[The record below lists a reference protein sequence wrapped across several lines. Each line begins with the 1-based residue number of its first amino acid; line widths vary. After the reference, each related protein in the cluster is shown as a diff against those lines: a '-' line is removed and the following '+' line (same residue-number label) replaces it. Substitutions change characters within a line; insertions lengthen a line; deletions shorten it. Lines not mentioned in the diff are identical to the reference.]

1 MTGFIRISGSRTSN
15 TKNPTAKTEEMTKYR
30 RSHRE
35 CEWSDCDQTKSLHVH
50 HVLPQHKYPEY
61 VDGDYHGRIGNNFI
75 CYCPFHHFAYHN
87 AYATKRND
95 KRHKNPTR
103 LLWWQVLQWAD
114 DNKISIEDLESV
126 NRAIRV
132 SLAREEEALMHHLPF
147 LANVGSVS
155 PYIGLF
161 GTVWGIINSFQ
172 GLSDATQATINAV
185 APGISEALVATALG
199 LFAAI
204 PAVVAYNRFA
214 SESDSQLQQSSVF
227 GEELASILYRQTVK
241 VKN

>member
-1 MTGFIRISGSRTSN
+1 MDDFSVIDLFLQASLIVQSVMIVLLVVSIISWIVIFERYFNLNRIKEANKAFEKEFWSGKDLNELYDGIDQVANDELVGSLRVFKHGFG
-15 TKNPTAKTEEMTKYR
+15 EF
-30 RSHRE
+30 
-35 CEWSDCDQTKSLHVH
+35 L
-50 HVLPQHKYPEY
+50 
-61 VDGDYHGRIGNNFI
+61 
-75 CYCPFHHFAYHN
+75 
-87 AYATKRND
+87 
-95 KRHKNPTR
+95 R
-103 LLWWQVLQWAD
+103 LSEGQQ
-114 DNKISIEDLESV
+114 ITIEDLESV

-132 SLAREEEALMHHLPF
+132 SLAREEESLMHHLPF

-155 PYIGLF
+155 PYVGLF

-214 SESDSQLQQSSVF
+214 SDSDTQLQQSSVF

-241 VKN
+241 AKH

>member
-1 MTGFIRISGSRTSN
+1 MNDFSVIDLFLQASLIVQLVMILLLMVSIISWIVIFERHFNLSRIKQANKEFEKEFWSGKDLNALYEGIDEISNDELVGSLRVFKHGFG
-15 TKNPTAKTEEMTKYR
+15 EF
-30 RSHRE
+30 
-35 CEWSDCDQTKSLHVH
+35 L
-50 HVLPQHKYPEY
+50 
-61 VDGDYHGRIGNNFI
+61 
-75 CYCPFHHFAYHN
+75 
-87 AYATKRND
+87 
-95 KRHKNPTR
+95 R
-103 LLWWQVLQWAD
+103 LSEGQQ
-114 DNKISIEDLESV
+114 ITIEDLESV

-155 PYIGLF
+155 PYVGLF

-204 PAVVAYNRFA
+204 PAVVSYNRFA
-214 SESDSQLQQSSVF
+214 SDSDTQLQQSSVF

-241 VKN
+241 AKL

>member
-1 MTGFIRISGSRTSN
+1 MDDFSVIDLFLQASVIVQLVMILLLAVSIISWIVIFERYFNLNRIKEANKAFEKEFWSGKDLNELYEGIDEASNDELVGSLRVFKHGFG
-15 TKNPTAKTEEMTKYR
+15 EF
-30 RSHRE
+30 
-35 CEWSDCDQTKSLHVH
+35 L
-50 HVLPQHKYPEY
+50 
-61 VDGDYHGRIGNNFI
+61 
-75 CYCPFHHFAYHN
+75 
-87 AYATKRND
+87 
-95 KRHKNPTR
+95 R
-103 LLWWQVLQWAD
+103 LSEGQQ
-114 DNKISIEDLESV
+114 ITIEDLESV

-132 SLAREEEALMHHLPF
+132 SLAREVESLMHHLPF

-155 PYIGLF
+155 PYVGLF

-214 SESDSQLQQSSVF
+214 SDSDTQLQQSSVF

-241 VKN
+241 AKL

>member
-1 MTGFIRISGSRTSN
+1 MDNFSIIDLFFQASLIVQMVMVILLVVSVLSWIVIFERYFNLNKIKSANKIFEDQFWSGEDLNELYDGIKEIPRDDLTGSRNVFKHGFS
-15 TKNPTAKTEEMTKYR
+15 EFLR
-30 RSHRE
+30 L
-35 CEWSDCDQTKSLHVH
+35 SDGQ
-50 HVLPQHKYPEY
+50 
-61 VDGDYHGRIGNNFI
+61 
-75 CYCPFHHFAYHN
+75 
-87 AYATKRND
+87 
-95 KRHKNPTR
+95 
-103 LLWWQVLQWAD
+103 
-114 DNKISIEDLESV
+114 KITTEDLESV
-126 NRAIRV
+126 NRSIRV
-132 SLAREEEALMHHLPF
+132 SLAREEEALMTHLPF

-155 PYIGLF
+155 PYVGLF

-214 SESDSQLQQSSVF
+214 SESDSQLQQSSIF

-241 VKN
+241 EKN

>member
-1 MTGFIRISGSRTSN
+1 MDDFSVIDLFLQASLIVQLVMILLLVVSIISWIVIFERYFNLNRIKEANKAFEKEFWSGKDLNELYEGIDEVSNDELVGSLRVFKHGFG
-15 TKNPTAKTEEMTKYR
+15 EF
-30 RSHRE
+30 
-35 CEWSDCDQTKSLHVH
+35 L
-50 HVLPQHKYPEY
+50 
-61 VDGDYHGRIGNNFI
+61 
-75 CYCPFHHFAYHN
+75 
-87 AYATKRND
+87 
-95 KRHKNPTR
+95 R
-103 LLWWQVLQWAD
+103 LSEGQQ
-114 DNKISIEDLESV
+114 ITIEDLESV

-132 SLAREEEALMHHLPF
+132 SLAREEESLMYHLPF

-155 PYIGLF
+155 PYVGLF

-214 SESDSQLQQSSVF
+214 SDSDTQLQQSSVF

-241 VKN
+241 AKL

>member
-1 MTGFIRISGSRTSN
+1 MDDFSVIDLFLQASLIVQSVMILLLMVSIISWIVIFERYFNLNRIKEANIAFEKEFWSGKDLNELYKGLDEVSSDECVGSLRVFIHGFG
-15 TKNPTAKTEEMTKYR
+15 EF
-30 RSHRE
+30 
-35 CEWSDCDQTKSLHVH
+35 L
-50 HVLPQHKYPEY
+50 
-61 VDGDYHGRIGNNFI
+61 
-75 CYCPFHHFAYHN
+75 
-87 AYATKRND
+87 
-95 KRHKNPTR
+95 R
-103 LLWWQVLQWAD
+103 LSEGQQITL
-114 DNKISIEDLESV
+114 EDLESV

-132 SLAREEEALMHHLPF
+132 SLAREEESLMYHLPF

-155 PYIGLF
+155 PYVGLF

-214 SESDSQLQQSSVF
+214 SDSDSQLQQSSIF

-241 VKN
+241 AKL

>member
-1 MTGFIRISGSRTSN
+1 MDNFSIIDLFFQASLIVQMVMVILLIVSVLSWIVIFERYFNLNKIKSANQIFEDQFWSGEDLNELYDGIKEIPRDDLTGSRNVFKHGFS
-15 TKNPTAKTEEMTKYR
+15 EFLR
-30 RSHRE
+30 L
-35 CEWSDCDQTKSLHVH
+35 SDGQ
-50 HVLPQHKYPEY
+50 
-61 VDGDYHGRIGNNFI
+61 
-75 CYCPFHHFAYHN
+75 
-87 AYATKRND
+87 
-95 KRHKNPTR
+95 
-103 LLWWQVLQWAD
+103 
-114 DNKISIEDLESV
+114 KITIEDLESV
-126 NRAIRV
+126 NRSIRV
-132 SLAREEEALMHHLPF
+132 SLAREEEALMTHLPF

-155 PYIGLF
+155 PYVGLF

-214 SESDSQLQQSSVF
+214 SESDSQLQQSSIF

-241 VKN
+241 EKN

>member
-1 MTGFIRISGSRTSN
+1 MDDFSVIDLFLQASLIVQLVMILLLVVSIISWIVIFERYFNLNRIKKANKAFEKEFWSGKDLNELYKGIDEASNDELVGSLRVFKHGFG
-15 TKNPTAKTEEMTKYR
+15 EF
-30 RSHRE
+30 
-35 CEWSDCDQTKSLHVH
+35 L
-50 HVLPQHKYPEY
+50 
-61 VDGDYHGRIGNNFI
+61 
-75 CYCPFHHFAYHN
+75 
-87 AYATKRND
+87 
-95 KRHKNPTR
+95 R
-103 LLWWQVLQWAD
+103 LSEGQQ
-114 DNKISIEDLESV
+114 ITIEDLESV

-132 SLAREEEALMHHLPF
+132 SLAREEESLMHHLPF

-155 PYIGLF
+155 PYVGLF

-214 SESDSQLQQSSVF
+214 SDSDSQLQQSSVF

-241 VKN
+241 AKL

>member
-1 MTGFIRISGSRTSN
+1 MDDFSIIELFLQASLVVQAVMVLLLVVSIISWIVIFERYFNLNRI
-15 TKNPTAKTEEMTKYR
+15 KEA
-30 RSHRE
+30 
-35 CEWSDCDQTKSLHVH
+35 
-50 HVLPQHKYPEY
+50 
-61 VDGDYHGRIGNNFI
+61 
-75 CYCPFHHFAYHN
+75 
-87 AYATKRND
+87 
-95 KRHKNPTR
+95 
-103 LLWWQVLQWAD
+103 
-114 DNKISIEDLESV
+114 NKIFEEQFWSGKDLHEIHESIEELSNEELIGSLRVFKSGFGEFLRLSDGKKITIEDLESV

-132 SLAREEEALMHHLPF
+132 SLAREEESLMYHLPF

-155 PYIGLF
+155 PYVGLF

-214 SESDSQLQQSSVF
+214 SESDTQLQQSSIF

-241 VKN
+241 AKL

>member
-1 MTGFIRISGSRTSN
+1 MNDFSVIDLFLQASLIVQLVMILLLVVSIISWIVIFERYFNLNRIKEANKAFEKEFWSGKDLNELHQGIDEVSNDELVGSLRVFKHGFG
-15 TKNPTAKTEEMTKYR
+15 EF
-30 RSHRE
+30 
-35 CEWSDCDQTKSLHVH
+35 L
-50 HVLPQHKYPEY
+50 
-61 VDGDYHGRIGNNFI
+61 
-75 CYCPFHHFAYHN
+75 
-87 AYATKRND
+87 
-95 KRHKNPTR
+95 R
-103 LLWWQVLQWAD
+103 LSEGQQ
-114 DNKISIEDLESV
+114 ITIEDLESV

-132 SLAREEEALMHHLPF
+132 SLAREEESLMHHLPF

-155 PYIGLF
+155 PYVGLF

-214 SESDSQLQQSSVF
+214 SDSDSQLQQSSVF

-241 VKN
+241 AKL

>member
-1 MTGFIRISGSRTSN
+1 MDDFSVIDLFLQASLIVHLVMILLLVVSIISWIVIFERYFNLNRIKEANKAFEKEFWSGKDLNELHQGIDEVSNDELVGSLRVFKHGFD
-15 TKNPTAKTEEMTKYR
+15 EF
-30 RSHRE
+30 
-35 CEWSDCDQTKSLHVH
+35 L
-50 HVLPQHKYPEY
+50 
-61 VDGDYHGRIGNNFI
+61 
-75 CYCPFHHFAYHN
+75 
-87 AYATKRND
+87 
-95 KRHKNPTR
+95 R
-103 LLWWQVLQWAD
+103 LSEGQQ
-114 DNKISIEDLESV
+114 ITIEDLESV

-132 SLAREEEALMHHLPF
+132 SLAREEESLMHHLPF

-155 PYIGLF
+155 PYVGLF

-214 SESDSQLQQSSVF
+214 SDSDTQLQQSSVF

-241 VKN
+241 AKL

>member
-1 MTGFIRISGSRTSN
+1 MILLLMVSIISWIVIFERHFNLSRIKQANKEFEKEFWSGKDLN
-15 TKNPTAKTEEMTKYR
+15 ELYEGI
-30 RSHRE
+30 
-35 CEWSDCDQTKSLHVH
+35 D
-50 HVLPQHKYPEY
+50 
-61 VDGDYHGRIGNNFI
+61 
-75 CYCPFHHFAYHN
+75 
-87 AYATKRND
+87 
-95 KRHKNPTR
+95 
-103 LLWWQVLQWAD
+103 
-114 DNKISIEDLESV
+114 KISNDELVGSLRVFKHGFEEFLRLSEGQQITIEDLESV

-132 SLAREEEALMHHLPF
+132 SLAREEESLMHHLPF

-155 PYIGLF
+155 PYVGLF
-161 GTVWGIINSFQ
+161 GTVWGSINSFQ

-214 SESDSQLQQSSVF
+214 SDSDTQLQQSSVF

-241 VKN
+241 AKL

>member
-1 MTGFIRISGSRTSN
+1 MDDFSIIELFLQASFVVQAVMVLLLVVSIISWIVIFERYFNLNRI
-15 TKNPTAKTEEMTKYR
+15 KEA
-30 RSHRE
+30 
-35 CEWSDCDQTKSLHVH
+35 
-50 HVLPQHKYPEY
+50 
-61 VDGDYHGRIGNNFI
+61 
-75 CYCPFHHFAYHN
+75 
-87 AYATKRND
+87 
-95 KRHKNPTR
+95 
-103 LLWWQVLQWAD
+103 
-114 DNKISIEDLESV
+114 NKIFEEQFWSGKDLHEIHKSIEELSNDELIGSLRVFKSGFGEFLRLSDGKKITIEDLESV

-132 SLAREEEALMHHLPF
+132 SLAREEESLMYHLPF

-155 PYIGLF
+155 PYVGLF

-214 SESDSQLQQSSVF
+214 SESDTQLQQSSIF

-241 VKN
+241 AKL

>member
-1 MTGFIRISGSRTSN
+1 MDNFSIIDLFLQASLIVQLVMIILLIVSVLSWIVIFERYFNLNKIKSSNRSFEDEFWSGKDLNDLYESIQDIPRDQLTGSRNVFKHGFSEFLRLADGQKI
-15 TKNPTAKTEEMTKYR
+15 TK
-30 RSHRE
+30 
-35 CEWSDCDQTKSLHVH
+35 
-50 HVLPQHKYPEY
+50 
-61 VDGDYHGRIGNNFI
+61 
-75 CYCPFHHFAYHN
+75 
-87 AYATKRND
+87 
-95 KRHKNPTR
+95 
-103 LLWWQVLQWAD
+103 
-114 DNKISIEDLESV
+114 EDLESV

-132 SLAREEEALMHHLPF
+132 SLAREEEGLMTHLPF

-155 PYIGLF
+155 PYVGLF

-214 SESDSQLQQSSVF
+214 SDSDSQLQQSSIF

-241 VKN
+241 EKH

>member
-1 MTGFIRISGSRTSN
+1 MDDFSVIDLFLQASLVVQAVMVLLLVASIISWIVIFERYLNLSRI
-15 TKNPTAKTEEMTKYR
+15 KQA
-30 RSHRE
+30 
-35 CEWSDCDQTKSLHVH
+35 
-50 HVLPQHKYPEY
+50 
-61 VDGDYHGRIGNNFI
+61 
-75 CYCPFHHFAYHN
+75 
-87 AYATKRND
+87 
-95 KRHKNPTR
+95 
-103 LLWWQVLQWAD
+103 
-114 DNKISIEDLESV
+114 NKIFEEQFWSGKDLSDLYEDTKEISVDELTGSMRVFRHGFGEFLRLGDGQEITIEDLESV

-132 SLAREEEALMHHLPF
+132 SLAREEESLMLHLPF

-155 PYIGLF
+155 PYVGLF

-204 PAVVAYNRFA
+204 PAVISYNRFA
-214 SESDSQLQQSSVF
+214 SESDTQLQQSSIF

-241 VKN
+241 IKS

>member
-1 MTGFIRISGSRTSN
+1 MDDFSVIDLFLQASLIVQSVMILLSMVSIISWIVIFERYFNLNRIKEVNIAFEKEFWSGKDLNELYKGLDEVSSDECVGSLRVFKHGFG
-15 TKNPTAKTEEMTKYR
+15 EF
-30 RSHRE
+30 
-35 CEWSDCDQTKSLHVH
+35 L
-50 HVLPQHKYPEY
+50 
-61 VDGDYHGRIGNNFI
+61 
-75 CYCPFHHFAYHN
+75 
-87 AYATKRND
+87 
-95 KRHKNPTR
+95 R
-103 LLWWQVLQWAD
+103 LSEGQQITL
-114 DNKISIEDLESV
+114 EDLESV

-132 SLAREEEALMHHLPF
+132 SLAREEESLMYHLPF

-155 PYIGLF
+155 PYVGLF

-214 SESDSQLQQSSVF
+214 SDSDSQLQQSSIF

-241 VKN
+241 AKL

>member
-1 MTGFIRISGSRTSN
+1 MDDFSVIDLFLQASLIVQSVMIVLLIVSIISWIVIFERYFNLNRIKEANKAFEKEFWSGKDLNELYDGIDQVGNDELVGSLRVFKHGFG
-15 TKNPTAKTEEMTKYR
+15 EF
-30 RSHRE
+30 
-35 CEWSDCDQTKSLHVH
+35 L
-50 HVLPQHKYPEY
+50 
-61 VDGDYHGRIGNNFI
+61 
-75 CYCPFHHFAYHN
+75 
-87 AYATKRND
+87 
-95 KRHKNPTR
+95 R
-103 LLWWQVLQWAD
+103 LSEGQQ
-114 DNKISIEDLESV
+114 ITIEDLESV

-132 SLAREEEALMHHLPF
+132 SLAREEESLMHHLPF

-155 PYIGLF
+155 PYVGLF

-214 SESDSQLQQSSVF
+214 SDSDTQLQQSSVF

-241 VKN
+241 AKH

>member
-1 MTGFIRISGSRTSN
+1 MDDFSVIDLFLQASLIVQSVMILLLMVSIISWIVIFERYFNLNRIKEANIAFEKEFWSGKDLNELYKGLDEVSSDECVGSLRVFKHGFG
-15 TKNPTAKTEEMTKYR
+15 EF
-30 RSHRE
+30 
-35 CEWSDCDQTKSLHVH
+35 L
-50 HVLPQHKYPEY
+50 
-61 VDGDYHGRIGNNFI
+61 
-75 CYCPFHHFAYHN
+75 
-87 AYATKRND
+87 
-95 KRHKNPTR
+95 R
-103 LLWWQVLQWAD
+103 LSEGQQITL
-114 DNKISIEDLESV
+114 EDLESV

-132 SLAREEEALMHHLPF
+132 SLAREEESLMYHLPF

-155 PYIGLF
+155 PYVGLF

-214 SESDSQLQQSSVF
+214 SDSDSQLQQSSIF

-241 VKN
+241 AKL